1 MTAIWMFEGGRLEAR
16 NEAGELLRWWLADE
30 AMGWPL
36 AGLLKVIDLAA
47 LPGDRR
53 LQVLMNG
60 QREEA
65 VGFLTDTGSTTTGGA
80 AGRTPDAAGQAA

>member
-36 AGLLKVIDLAA
+36 AGLLNRAHSLS
-47 LPGDRR
+47 R
-53 LQVLMNG
+53 LLLWPLLDAGEG
-60 QREEA
+60 QREA
-65 VGFLTDTGSTTTGGA
+65 T
-80 AGRTPDAAGQAA
+80 